1 MKNCS
6 SLVVIREM
14 EIKTI
19 MRYHLTLIRMV
30 IIKNYELML
39 ERVWRN
45 GNSPTVGGYV
55 NWCTHYGK
63 QYRGYLKNRV
73 AKWFSCST
81 PGHLSRE
88 KHDPKRYMHSS
99 VHCGTIYNS
108 QDMEEPEMSI
118 DRWMDKE
125 GLVHIYNGILLSH

>member
-1 MKNCS
+1 MRKGLEEIFLQKDIQMANKHMKRCS
-6 SLVVIREM
+6 TSLIIREM

-73 AKWFSCST
+73 AK
-81 PGHLSRE
+81 
-88 KHDPKRYMHSS
+88 
-99 VHCGTIYNS
+99 
-108 QDMEEPEMSI
+108 
-118 DRWMDKE
+118 
-125 GLVHIYNGILLSH
+125 